1 MDSIHLSCKGE
12 GCSRK
17 AGMKRIRSKGNSIC
31 KAYTEEGKETVFW
44 NGERFGVF
52 IGSQREVRAYVKI

>member
-1 MDSIHLSCKGE
+1 
-12 GCSRK
+12 
-17 AGMKRIRSKGNSIC
+17 MKRTRSKGNSIC
-31 KAYTEEGKETVFW
+31 KAYTGEGKETVFW